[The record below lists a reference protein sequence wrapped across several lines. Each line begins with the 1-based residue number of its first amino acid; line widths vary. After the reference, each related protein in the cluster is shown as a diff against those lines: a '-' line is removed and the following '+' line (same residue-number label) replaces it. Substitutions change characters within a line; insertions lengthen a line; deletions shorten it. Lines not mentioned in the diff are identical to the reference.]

1 MTGSQ
6 RHLDYPSIREQRGV
20 AFERVRRV
28 FRWTT
33 AGAVTAVALIVGVV
47 EHQIPGRS
55 SSSATTANGSP
66 VTTTPSATA
75 SSTSGNSSA
84 SNASGSSGAAVK
96 APTKAPTPTQR
107 TPIAVSGGTSW

>member
-6 RHLDYPSIREQRGV
+6 HNLHYASIKEQRGV
-20 AFERVRRV
+20 AFDRVRRA

-47 EHQIPGRS
+47 AHQVPGLS
-55 SSSATTANGSP
+55 SSSPTATNGSAL
-66 VTTTPSATA
+66 TTTPSAST

-84 SNASGSSGAAVK
+84 SGISSSSGAAIQAPAK
-96 APTKAPTPTQR
+96 APASTRRTPTV
-107 TPIAVSGGTSW
+107 VSGGTSW